1 MWIRGYQGL
10 EERGN
15 GNHCSVGTMFL
26 FGVMN
31 EFWKEMAG
39 GWGGVV
45 AGPCE
50 WT

>member
-1 MWIRGYQGL
+1 
-10 EERGN
+10 
-15 GNHCSVGTMFL
+15 MFL